1 MDSIK
6 AVFWKPDPQ
15 AQVRKCNELIRQ
27 NTRKLDRD
35 ITNLRTV
42 ENKTKKLILD
52 ADKRAK
58 RNPAQAKQ
66 AAKETRIFAREL
78 IRTRKTTQRLV
89 TSKAQLNSVAMQVSE
104 AFAVRKIEG
113 SIRASVGIM
122 KDVNSLVRLPQ
133 LTGTMRELS
142 QELVRAGIIEE
153 MVGDSLPEEL
163 EEEDEQAEDEVDKV
177 LGEILKDKMDKV
189 AATPVEPTP
198 VMPAPVQEPVAEE
211 ENEEDSEAM
220 LSQMRQRLEVLKS

>member
-1 MDSIK
+1 
-6 AVFWKPDPQ
+6 
-15 AQVRKCNELIRQ
+15 
-27 NTRKLDRD
+27 
-35 ITNLRTV
+35 
-42 ENKTKKLILD
+42 
-52 ADKRAK
+52 
-58 RNPAQAKQ
+58 
-66 AAKETRIFAREL
+66 
-78 IRTRKTTQRLV
+78 V